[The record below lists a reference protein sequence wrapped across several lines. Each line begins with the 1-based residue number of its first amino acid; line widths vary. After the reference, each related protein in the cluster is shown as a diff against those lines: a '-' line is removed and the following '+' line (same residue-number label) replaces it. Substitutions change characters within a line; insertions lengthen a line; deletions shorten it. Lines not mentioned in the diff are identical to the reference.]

1 MHDQLEGVLPL
12 EIKLLLQK
20 FISVEKYFTL
30 DILNRRMA
38 AFSYPIVDACNKPSA
53 ITQQA
58 LSSDSPSLSQSASQ
72 MWCLARM
79 LPLLTGDLIPA
90 DDKHWENFLRLLKVE
105 EIVFAPRTSVS

>member
-38 AFSYPIVDACNKPSA
+38 AFSYPVVDACNKPSA
-53 ITQQA
+53 IKQQA
-58 LSSDSPSLSQSASQ
+58 LSSDSASLTQSGMFKAT
-72 MWCLARM
+72 
-79 LPLLTGDLIPA
+79 LPILLHFLSFKVSLLNQT
-90 DDKHWENFLRLLKVE
+90 DKETKK
-105 EIVFAPRTSVS
+105 